1 MVFHMV
7 SRFPHFSLLLTWRQL
22 NEMKMNYTHKYLNPQ
37 RQKLL
42 RFMNS
47 NVGLK
52 HWQTSKHWYLLL
64 IWGGKVLGSVF
75 LPSCFNITHAFAY
88 IYIYIYIYVSNNYFH
103 CFCLIVHVYL
113 LNFLIS
119 RGLMF
124 FIALVYV

>member
-1 MVFHMV
+1 
-7 SRFPHFSLLLTWRQL
+7 
-22 NEMKMNYTHKYLNPQ
+22 MNYTHKYLNLQ

-64 IWGGKVLGSVF
+64 IWGGKVLGFGF
-75 LPSCFNITHAFAY
+75 LPSCFNITHAFA
-88 IYIYIYIYVSNNYFH
+88 YIYIYVSNNYFH

-113 LNFLIS
+113 SYFAGFDVFHSTSLCVVAPPFLSTLLLLYFQHTYYFIKFI
-119 RGLMF
+119 RWCF
-124 FIALVYV
+124 FM